1 MNDKIEAQPEN
12 YAKVLG
18 KKLLTWCKD
27 NFWVLLWSVL
37 VSTMLYSMLT
47 SMYRK
52 KEELQEIARQNIQCI
67 YLESSDLGSGQHY
80 MLCDGQIVIRRLSD
94 QTTEID
100 SEEVLEKTI
109 PTEPTKD
116 KK

>member
-1 MNDKIEAQPEN
+1 MNDKIETQPEN

-27 NFWVLLWSVL
+27 YFWGILSLLL
-37 VSTMLYSMLT
+37 IAGMLYSLLT

-52 KEELQEIARQNIQCI
+52 KEELQEISRQNIQCI
-67 YLESSDLGSGQHY
+67 YLESSKLGSGQHY
-80 MLCDGQIVIRRLSD
+80 MLCDGQIVIRRLPD

-100 SEEVLEKTI
+100 SEKVLEKNI